1 MSERTASGV
10 SRRDL
15 LKQAAAGAAAI
26 AGSGIVARPVFAGA
40 PAQNAG
46 PADLAFVN
54 GKFVDGRGQVATGL
68 TIRNGRITSLGNP
81 SLQASNARTIDL
93 GRRH

>member
-1 MSERTASGV
+1 MTESSSPGTL
-10 SRRDL
+10 SRREL
-15 LKQAAAGAAAI
+15 MKRAAAGAAAI
-26 AGSGIVARPVFAGA
+26 AGSGIAGTAVAS
-40 PAQNAG
+40 AQAQAAG
-46 PADLAFVN
+46 PADLALVN